1 MKADTRI
8 TRRTFLGTVAAA
20 AAAPQVVSASAL
32 GAGDRPAASER
43 IVAGSIGVGGQ
54 GDRDMS
60 ALLGDKRVQVV
71 AVCDCDSGSVT
82 YERGWRRGIAPAK
95 EKIEKQY
102 AAEKASGTFKGVFT
116 TQDFRELLARR
127 DIDTVTCATPDHWHA
142 AVVVAEAAVADHR
155 RRAGH
160 GGRRQTLRH
169 GVSVRQSAAV
179 QQPVPARVRTGP
191 KRPRRQTAHR
201 SRWVAGRPLESA
213 QGPLAGRHA
222 RA

>member
-1 MKADTRI
+1 MKAETRV

-20 AAAPQVVSASAL
+20 AAPYVVSASAL
-32 GAGDRPAASER
+32 GAGDRPAPSER

-102 AAEKASGTFKGVFT
+102 AAQMASGTFKGVFT
-116 TQDFRELLARR
+116 TQDFRELLARK
-127 DIDTVTCATPDHWHA
+127 DIDAVTCATPDHCT
-142 AVVVAEAAVADHR
+142 
-155 RRAGH
+155 
-160 GGRRQTLRH
+160 GRL
-169 GVSVRQSAAV
+169 SL
-179 QQPVPARVRTGP
+179 
-191 KRPRRQTAHR
+191 RPRGPGRTSTVR
-201 SRWVAGRPLESA
+201 SRCR
-213 QGPLAGRHA
+213 
-222 RA
+222 